1 MSATAVEE
9 NNVTRDIAADRLGK
23 DRLRVGQ
30 GGWGPVIDEAQRES
44 RGACACLTKIAGE
57 PTDRLI
63 YSCPQLRTLGR
74 LSTAWAL
81 TSGSIS
87 NVVVTALYL
96 RHSDSKKRTILP
108 QRSGTHDKTLARRI
122 LK

>member
-57 PTDRLI
+57 PHYRLI
-63 YSCPQLRTLGR
+63 HTGFLYKPHPTSYIHAKLLTL
-74 LSTAWAL
+74 LEFQ
-81 TSGSIS
+81 I
-87 NVVVTALYL
+87 
-96 RHSDSKKRTILP
+96 IC
-108 QRSGTHDKTLARRI
+108 LA
-122 LK
+122 